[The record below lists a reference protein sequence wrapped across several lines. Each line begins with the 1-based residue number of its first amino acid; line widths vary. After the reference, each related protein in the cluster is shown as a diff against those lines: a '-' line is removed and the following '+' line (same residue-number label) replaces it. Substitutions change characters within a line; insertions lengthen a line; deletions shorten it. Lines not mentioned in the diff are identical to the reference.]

1 MTAPLISI
9 CMPVYNAAAY
19 IKDSIQSILA
29 QTYSRWELI
38 VVNDGST
45 DGTERILN
53 AFIDERIKVFY
64 QKNKGQSAAA
74 NQAFNL
80 SVGEYIKFFDADDL
94 LSPNFL
100 AAQINRLAKNPDCI
114 VSAQWGRF
122 YDDNLDTFKLNPETV
137 WRDISPDE
145 WLVTAWMDA
154 QPMMQCAL
162 WLIPRNTLHLSGL
175 WDEKLSLINDF
186 EFFSR
191 VLLNSKKVLFEPEAT
206 LYYRSG
212 LKGSLS
218 GIKTRAS
225 AESAFLAIKSAY
237 SLLLKYRND
246 AKAQLACSNIWQNFI
261 YEIYPNHSDLITD
274 AKANLALL
282 PKPTLS
288 YPCGGYTKIAKQ
300 LIGWKATKRLKNKIE
315 NSLNR

>member
-1 MTAPLISI
+1 MTKPLVSI
-9 CMPVYNAAAY
+9 CMPVYNAASY
-19 IKDSIQSILA
+19 IKDSIQSLLA
-29 QTYSRWELI
+29 QTYTNWELI

-45 DGTERILN
+45 DGTDRILR
-53 AFIDERIKVFY
+53 AFIDERIKVFH

-80 SVGEYIKFFDADDL
+80 SEGQYIKFFDADDL

-100 AAQINRLAKNPDCI
+100 ISQVNRLTSNPDSV

-122 YDDNLDTFKLNPETV
+122 YDDNMDTFKLNPEPV
-137 WRDISPDE
+137 WRDMSPDE
-145 WLVTAWMDA
+145 WLITAWTDA

-162 WLIPRNTLHLSGL
+162 WLIPRNTLLLSGL

-186 EFFSR
+186 EFFTR

-212 LKGSLS
+212 LKGSVS
-218 GIKTRAS
+218 GAKTRAS
-225 AESAFLAIKSAY
+225 YESAFCAIKNACSM
-237 SLLLKYRND
+237 LLSYRND
-246 AKAQLACSNIWQNFI
+246 TKAQLACSNIWQNFI
-261 YEIYPNHSDLITD
+261 YEIYPKHADLIAS
-274 AKANLALL
+274 AKTNIAQLI
-282 PKPTLS
+282 KPSLS

-300 LIGWKATKRLKNKIE
+300 LIGWKAIKRLKNKIE
-315 NSLNR
+315 NSHNR

>member
-1 MTAPLISI
+1 
-9 CMPVYNAAAY
+9 MPVYNGASY
-19 IKDSIQSILA
+19 IKDSIQSLLA
-29 QTYSRWELI
+29 QTYTKWELI

-45 DGTERILN
+45 DGTDRILN
-53 AFIDERIKVFY
+53 AFIDERIKVFH

-80 SVGEYIKFFDADDL
+80 SLGDYIKFFDADDQ
-94 LSPNFL
+94 LSPKFL
-100 AAQINRLAKNPDCI
+100 ASQVNRITSSPDSV

-122 YDDNLDTFKLNPETV
+122 YNNNIDTFRLNPEPV
-137 WRDISPDE
+137 WKDMSPDE

-162 WLIPRNTLHLSGL
+162 WLIPRNTLRLSGL
-175 WDEKLSLINDF
+175 WDEKLFLINDF
-186 EFFSR
+186 EFFTR
-191 VLLNSKKVLFEPEAT
+191 VLLNSKMVLFEPEAT

-212 LKGSLS
+212 LIGSVS
-218 GIKTRAS
+218 GIKTRAGY
-225 AESAFLAIKSAY
+225 ESAFHSIKSACNM
-237 SLLLKYRND
+237 LLNYRND
-246 AKAQLACSNIWQNFI
+246 TKTQLACSNIWQNFI
-261 YEIYPNHSDLITD
+261 YEIYPKHPDLISS
-274 AKANLALL
+274 AKANLAQL

-315 NSLNR
+315 NSHNR